1 MKKLLL
7 LSIVA
12 VMTALSSWAVT
23 DGQTYAKV
31 NGIGVKNLW
40 MLDRV
45 HAGNAYTSSPICHTN
60 ARTATMTGGTV
71 YVSRN
76 QEKQIIIPNPETG
89 KNDTILQGVIH
100 CFDAL
105 TGLPTKDLELTLN
118 GTPYG
123 VFLGN
128 TCIGS
133 DNFGHIWVAPMTGEA
148 AAFIPIYMVD
158 TESGEMTLVTN
169 MDKGDVMHRTD
180 YLDLIGDLTLEQAE
194 CNIMTIGHNS
204 NNPGFPTVYRWHNDQ
219 GGDID
224 TWEGG
229 FYGDPYMDFTEFY
242 PAEKVGFSLAPVIKM
257 LLGTDDETMY
267 SGEYFYIDC
276 FDGNPVLYYVDGT
289 VIDSFENVPQELHQT
304 SVAANGM
311 TEFTL
316 DDRHFF
322 AYVKADMHG
331 SGNGCQINV
340 CELGDGDM
348 LEGMTKYWQLPADS
362 VGKINDGG
370 LRVHSIAVEKGYDEN
385 GNEEITLLTFKAY
398 NGMGVYKIGAGVEP
412 DGPAA
417 VPGDVNGDG
426 VVTAADITALYDF
439 LLNNDESHIVNGDQT
454 GDGIITA
461 ADITAVYSVLLGGS
475 N

>member
-1 MKKLLL
+1 M
-7 LSIVA
+7 A
-12 VMTALSSWAVT
+12 VMAAMSSWAVT

-40 MLDRV
+40 MFDRV
-45 HAGNAYTSSPICHTN
+45 HARTAYENSPICNTN
-60 ARTATMTGGTV
+60 ARTATMTGGV
-71 YVSRN
+71 IYVSRS
-76 QEKQIIIPNPETG
+76 QEKQVILPNPETG

-105 TGLPTKDLELTLN
+105 TGQPTKDLDLTLN
-118 GTPYG
+118 GQPYG
-123 VFLGN
+123 TFLGN

-133 DNFGHIWVAPMTGEA
+133 DNFGHIWVAPMTSASGE
-148 AAFIPIYMVD
+148 FIPIYQVD
-158 TESGEMTLVTN
+158 TESGALNLVTE
-169 MDKGDVMHRTD
+169 MSKGDVMYRTD

-204 NNPGFPTVYRWHNDQ
+204 NDPGFPTVYRWHNDQ

-229 FYGDPYMDFTEFY
+229 FYGDPYMDFTDFY

-257 LLGTDDETMY
+257 LLGTDEESLY

-276 FDGNPVLYYVDGT
+276 FDGAPVLYYVDGS
-289 VIDSFENVPQELHQT
+289 VVDSFENVPTELWPT
-304 SVAANGM
+304 GKAANGM
-311 TEFTL
+311 AEFTL

-322 AYVKADMHG
+322 AYVKGDMHG

-348 LEGMTKYWQLPADS
+348 LETMTKYWQLPADS

-370 LRVHSIAVEKGYDEN
+370 LRIHCIATEKGYDEN

-398 NGMGVYKIGAGVEP
+398 NGMGVYKIGPAIEP
-412 DGPAA
+412 DGPVAI
-417 VPGDVNGDG
+417 PGDVNGDG
-426 VVTAADITALYDF
+426 EVTAADITALYDV

-461 ADITAVYSVLLGGS
+461 ADITAVYTILLGGDS
-475 N
+475 

>member
-7 LSIVA
+7 FTFVA
-12 VMTALSSWAVT
+12 VMTAMSSWAVT

-40 MLDRV
+40 MFDRV
-45 HAGNAYTSSPICHTN
+45 HTRIAYESSPICHTN
-60 ARTATMTGGTV
+60 ARTATMTGGV
-71 YVSRN
+71 IYVSRS
-76 QEKQIIIPNPETG
+76 QEKQLIIPNPETG

-105 TGLPTKDLELTLN
+105 TGQPIKDLDLTLN
-118 GTPYG
+118 GKPYG

-128 TCIGS
+128 TSIGS
-133 DNFGHIWVAPMTGEA
+133 DNFGHIWVAPMTSASGE
-148 AAFIPIYMVD
+148 FIPIYQVD
-158 TESGEMTLVTN
+158 IESGAMNLVTEMN
-169 MDKGDVMHRTD
+169 KGDVMYRTD

-204 NNPGFPTVYRWHNDQ
+204 NDPGFPTVYRWHNDQ

-257 LLGTDDETMY
+257 LLGTDEETLY

-276 FDGNPVLYYVDGT
+276 FDGAPVLYYVDGS
-289 VIDSFENVPQELHQT
+289 VVDSFENVPTELWPT
-304 SVAANGM
+304 GKAANGM
-311 TEFTL
+311 AEFTL

-322 AYVKADMHG
+322 AYAKGDMHG

-348 LEGMTKYWQLPADS
+348 LETMTKYWQLPADS

-370 LRVHSIAVEKGYDEN
+370 LRIHCIATEKGYDEN
-385 GNEEITLLTFKAY
+385 GNEEITLLTFKSY
-398 NGMGVYKIGAGVEP
+398 NGMGVYKIGSAIEP
-412 DGPAA
+412 DGP
-417 VPGDVNGDG
+417 VSIPGDVNGDG
-426 VVTAADITALYDF
+426 EVTAADITALYDV
-439 LLNNDESHIVNGDQT
+439 LLNNDDSHIVNGDQT

-461 ADITAVYSVLLGGS
+461 ADVTAVYNVLLGGE
-475 N
+475 